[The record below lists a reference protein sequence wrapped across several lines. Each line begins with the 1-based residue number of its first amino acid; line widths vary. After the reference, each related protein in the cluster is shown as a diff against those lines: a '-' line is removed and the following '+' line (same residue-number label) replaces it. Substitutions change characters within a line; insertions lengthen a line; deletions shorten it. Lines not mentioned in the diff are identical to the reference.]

1 MKKNKKISRLKKL
14 IILLSI
20 VLVVLIIAIIVIL
33 EKKQDSKE
41 EISVITEQEVKDNTI
56 KSLKS
61 KSEVERMQ
69 IYLTQY
75 MSYLENKEYEKAYS
89 VLNQDFKNLYFP
101 TIYHFTEYVEKNY
114 FDVTR
119 IEYTDIQR
127 QGKYYILEVTLSDI
141 FDELN
146 LKCQSFVIYE
156 KSWNEFELSFQA
168 E

>member
-1 MKKNKKISRLKKL
+1 
-14 IILLSI
+14 
-20 VLVVLIIAIIVIL
+20 
-33 EKKQDSKE
+33 
-41 EISVITEQEVKDNTI
+41 
-56 KSLKS
+56 
-61 KSEVERMQ
+61 MQ